1 MEKLKSVVKELLD
14 SGKAGLVLCYR
25 SGLKNKA
32 IPFFLDATGNVD
44 QMIYNNRCKQ
54 NLAHFLYK
62 HEVAAFKKLAVVVDA
77 RGIRTIIQ
85 LLSENQLRG
94 SEITALIPEIDG
106 NVSVLSTIPEFEAYA
121 ETHPVEY
128 SKEDKE
134 FIEKIKSMPR
144 DKRWDYWVDQLSAC
158 IKCYACRAACPLCYC
173 NRCAIEENRPQWIK
187 VASSGQGNM
196 EWHISHAMHLAG
208 RCVACGECTRSCPV
222 GIPVHIFTSLM
233 NADIEA
239 QFDYKPGMKVNV
251 EYALNTYKPDDKE
264 NFIR

>member
-1 MEKLKSVVKELLD
+1 MEKLKSVVKDLLT
-14 SGKAGLVLCYR
+14 SGKVSLVIGFR
-25 SGLKNKA
+25 NGIKNKA
-32 IPFFLDATGNVD
+32 IPFFIDNSGNIE
-44 QMIYNNRCKQ
+44 QMVYDKRCRQ

-62 HEVAAFKKLAVVVDA
+62 NEVAAFKKLAIVTDT

-85 LLSENQLRG
+85 LLSEHQLAN
-94 SEITALIPEIDG
+94 SEITAIIPESES
-106 NVSVLSTIPEFEAYA
+106 NVTILSTIPEFENWA
-121 ETHPVEY
+121 ETHPADQT
-128 SKEDKE
+128 KEDKE
-134 FIEKIKSMPR
+134 FIKKINSLPR

-187 VASSGQGNM
+187 VSSGGQGNM

-208 RCVACGECTRSCPV
+208 RCVACGECSRACPV
-222 GIPVHIFTSLM
+222 GIPVHIFTSMM
-233 NADIEA
+233 NEDIEQ
-239 QFDYKPGMKVNV
+239 QFNYKPGMKVKT